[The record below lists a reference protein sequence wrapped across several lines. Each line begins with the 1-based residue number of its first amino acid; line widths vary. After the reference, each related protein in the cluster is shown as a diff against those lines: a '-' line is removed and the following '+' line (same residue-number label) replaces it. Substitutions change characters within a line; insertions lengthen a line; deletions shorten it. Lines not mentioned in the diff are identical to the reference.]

1 MKKSFLRVNQ
11 PVYRVKLPSGLEL
24 SYKPFLVRH
33 EKALLT
39 ASEISKDSGEQKHV
53 IETLRNV
60 IQECLDVQGQE
71 DVNVDELP
79 IFDIEMLF
87 LHLRSRSIG
96 EEINLKLIC
105 PDDNETQVDYT
116 LSIDQIK
123 TKTFPE
129 HTNVIDLQNYKFY
142 MRYPG
147 LKSFVKF
154 NFLRQNEYDDILE
167 LLSDCVDKIVDTET
181 EEAIDRRDINSEEV
195 KEFFE
200 SLPRKEFEKINKFF
214 ETMPKIYHEAR
225 VTNPKT
231 KVKSKIELQGL
242 SDFLS

>member
-1 MKKSFLRVNQ
+1 MKKKFLQVNQ
-11 PVYRVKLPSGLEL
+11 PVYKVTLPSGLEV
-24 SYKPFLVRH
+24 SYKPFLVKH

-39 ASEISKDSGEQKHV
+39 ASEISKDSGDQKQV

-60 IQECLDVQGQE
+60 LQECLDVHNQE
-71 DVNVDELP
+71 IDVDDLP

-116 LSIDQIK
+116 LSIEDIK
-123 TKTFPE
+123 IKNSPE
-129 HTNVIDLQNYKFY
+129 HTNVVDLQNYKFY
-142 MRYPG
+142 MKYPG
-147 LKSFVKF
+147 LKTFVKF
-154 NFLRQNEYDDILE
+154 NFLRQTEYDDVLD
-167 LLSDCVDKIVDTET
+167 LLADCVDKIVDTET
-181 EEAIDRRDINSEEV
+181 EEAITFKDINPEEV

-200 SLPRKEFEKINKFF
+200 SLPRKEFEKLNKFF
-214 ETMPKIYHEAR
+214 ETMPKIYHEAK